1 MLSQH
6 FARICPAGEAPT
18 YLLHSKKSI
27 KEDKPMR
34 ARDSPIFFH
43 LKKGVQDKN
52 TIEIANSVYQ
62 QTKRRKGYHDTN
74 KENTRSIPGSGA
86 DVQLPA
92 IFRFCR

>member
-1 MLSQH
+1 
-6 FARICPAGEAPT
+6 
-18 YLLHSKKSI
+18 
-27 KEDKPMR
+27 MR
-34 ARDSPIFFH
+34 ARDSPICIFFL
-43 LKKGVQDKN
+43 LKKEMQGKN
-52 TIEIANSVYQ
+52 AIEIANSVYQ